1 MSTTAVAQ
9 APPAGRWLRTLL
21 LVVAAAKALGAL
33 YDIPG
38 IFVVFMDDYATT
50 LLLVAQIMLSVS
62 LTFAPFIAIPAFLF
76 ARKGRLREAT
86 LALAALVLLPWLLD
100 DTTSFILH
108 GPEFGASFFGVI
120 LFAHHFIFPVLA
132 LAGGWLAYTNRRPA
146 LAGVLVCLPTL
157 FTWVTFVMFAIPI
170 FIYGF

>member
-9 APPAGRWLRTLL
+9 APPADRWLRILL
-21 LVVAAAKALGAL
+21 LVASAVNALGAL
-33 YDIPG
+33 YEIPA
-38 IFVVFMDDYATT
+38 IFVAFTNDYATT

-62 LTFAPFIAIPAFLF
+62 LAIAPFIAIPAFLF

-86 LALAALVLLPWLLD
+86 LALAALLLLPWLLD
-100 DTTSFILH
+100 ETTSFILH
-108 GPEFGASFFGVI
+108 GAEFDGSFFGVI
-120 LFAHHFIFPVLA
+120 LFAHHFIFPALGLA
-132 LAGGWLAYTNRRPA
+132 SGWLAYTNRQPL
-146 LAGVLVCLPTL
+146 LAGVLVCLPSL